1 MRTFIAVN
9 GRCSRSSSYSG
20 CDRGSGHANRAS
32 RSHPMPVTSS
42 SLTRCPLSVH
52 SPPSASPT
60 GQSWAVLDFNRSD
73 DEISGRFL
81 TSFDEMR
88 VPLLLQLITRQL
100 PHNLRHRLLIAA
112 AAPRHLFR
120 CDINIS
126 QRKFS
131 TLQYN

>member
-88 VPLLLQLITRQL
+88 VPLLPADPETITTQFTPPAVDSRCRTATFV
-100 PHNLRHRLLIAA
+100 PLRYQHIATE
-112 AAPRHLFR
+112 
-120 CDINIS
+120 I
-126 QRKFS
+126 
-131 TLQYN
+131 